1 MQKFDELWQVI
12 ETRVCENNDIT
23 QQELTN
29 DESARGN
36 AARQRIAHIFTLEVL
51 LSRHRDKYGSPYM
64 SLAGEEALWHLIFK
78 RTGWKPFEI
87 KQLSFSDAMFVI
99 AELFREENL
108 PADVRGILRANGLR
122 DQAYSLY
129 EFSEK
134 DWAPR
139 ENENILKGK

>member
-1 MQKFDELWQVI
+1 MQKFDDLWQAI
-12 ETRVCENNDIT
+12 EVRVCENNDIAH
-23 QQELTN
+23 QDMINE
-29 DESARGN
+29 DSVRGN
-36 AARQRIAHIFTLEVL
+36 AAKQRIAHIFILEVL
-51 LSRHRDKYGSPYM
+51 LSRHREKYASPYVAL
-64 SLAGEEALWHLIFK
+64 SGEEALYHLIFK

-122 DQAYSLY
+122 DQPYSLY
-129 EFSEK
+129 DFSEK

-139 ENENILKGK
+139 ENENILKR

>member
-1 MQKFDELWQVI
+1 MQKFDDLWQAI
-12 ETRVCENNDIT
+12 ELRVCENNDIAH
-23 QQELTN
+23 QDMINE
-29 DESARGN
+29 DSVRGN
-36 AARQRIAHIFTLEVL
+36 AAKQRIAHIFILEVL
-51 LSRHRDKYGSPYM
+51 LSRHREKYASPYVAL
-64 SLAGEEALWHLIFK
+64 SGEEALYHLIFK

-122 DQAYSLY
+122 DQPYSLY
-129 EFSEK
+129 DFSEK

-139 ENENILKGK
+139 ENENILKR